1 MQKNNFDFN
10 PELASDDIMQNHE
23 AFIMEECT
31 CCLCGHD
38 LHFEHQ
44 VDFIDLK
51 VQESAACPKCQ
62 IVLRQRE
69 HILQ

>member
-1 MQKNNFDFN
+1 MQKDISEFN
-10 PELASDDIMQNHE
+10 EDTIQNHE
-23 AFIMEECT
+23 QFLMEELS

-38 LHFEHQ
+38 LHFTHE
-44 VDFIDLK
+44 VDYKDLK